1 MNFLMNTFGL
11 KSDEESEAAVRKSCF
26 ERVNSSLNQ
35 LSEIELKSL
44 SDNLSDQDYAK
55 FFGNLFAQLDAFEM
69 NEQAR
74 EKLELQSD
82 QQTFIENE
90 QILKLKNET
99 FDRKLTESGQHDEEK
114 IRLQELNNAL
124 QKNHELSK
132 QIESLTKQNNDIES
146 LIITK
151 SQGNKNEVSNKNLK
165 EELLRLNN
173 EIGIKEDEINLQDN
187 LIAEA
192 KGKAQE
198 AGSKI
203 LDLRS
208 SVENTRIEILND
220 LLKSRIA
227 IKNTFRRNK
236 KRPERKHSN
245 PLEGFRRAKEQNQS
259 D

>member
-1 MNFLMNTFGL
+1 MNFLMNTFGI

-82 QQTFIENE
+82 QQTFVENE
-90 QILKLKNET
+90 QNLKLKKEN
-99 FDRKLTESGQHDEEK
+99 FDQKLTESGQHDEEK
-114 IRLQELNNAL
+114 ISLQELNNAL
-124 QKNHELSK
+124 QRNRELSN
-132 QIESLTKQNNDIES
+132 QIESLTKQLNDIES
-146 LIITK
+146 QIVSK
-151 SQGNKNEVSNKNLK
+151 SQDSENKISSQNLK

-198 AGSKI
+198 ASSKV

-227 IKNTFRRNK
+227 IKNTFRKNK
-236 KRPERKHSN
+236 KRPERKHAN
-245 PLEGFRRAKEQNQS
+245 PLESFRRTSEQKQS